1 MKLTHKLLI
10 ASTVLGVASI
20 LTPGLTN
27 SASAQASTTF
37 NFGGTVDLRC
47 TYMGIEDGSL
57 GYSSTGGTPG
67 IPAVGTGTN
76 AEGGGTGVHEI
87 SAWGQANF
95 DCNSNEV
102 TVATTITGLDFPTA
116 WANATELDDP
126 THHLYL
132 STHQFG
138 AGAQIAV
145 LDDATAVAVNGTYQ
159 DRATG
164 PQGNL
169 TVYAESIWRKVGEE
183 LPEGDYAAIV
193 GITVTAETTL

>member
-1 MKLTHKLLI
+1 MGDVGSSL
-10 ASTVLGVASI
+10 
-20 LTPGLTN
+20 N
-27 SASAQASTTF
+27 YSA
-37 NFGGTVDLRC
+37 L
-47 TYMGIEDGSL
+47 
-57 GYSSTGGTPG
+57 GGTPG

-138 AGAQIAV
+138 AGALIAV
-145 LDDATAVAVNGTYQ
+145 LDNATAVAVNGTYQ
-159 DRATG
+159 DQATG
-164 PQGNL
+164 TQGNL

-183 LPEGDYAAIV
+183 LPEGAYAATV
-193 GITVTAETTL
+193 GITVTAEATP